1 MACVNQNNF
10 FTGGASDNF
19 IKTYQGE
26 FVAISGANMNERLNL
41 ADLRIP
47 YNQVLKSRIILKK
60 GQSNYLLNFLGLGD
74 NATFLLIK
82 PTYDPLSKSEADNF
96 IQYSY
101 YSDRGRIH
109 TFSSILLL
117 TGNSENRIE
126 QLLLSNPNPDRQV
139 FLDVM
144 CAVIDDTYTYFDETN
159 TSINTNPTFT
169 NLMGNY
175 VITWKENEVIAIL
188 NEIQAPVLYLN
199 IPDINSWERQGK
211 IIIVDDSSMGSLYL
225 DFVSEDEAKQGAS
238 NIAWIMETGGQEGVV
253 IAPDNSSPVVW
264 FTNNIFEYGT
274 NTNATFTEDG
284 HIYEA
289 TQVSLA
295 SYTLIGSDYVIS
307 KLDLAKHM
315 IYRFACGA
323 PILNSSNVS
332 TGNICDSCNPNIS
345 TPTFYNQG
353 CFRIYDNRD
362 GLLSINET
370 SLIIKKEGAEYLDIR
385 TAGLYTLT
393 FKIEDIAGNK
403 INTNIQ
409 IKINVVN

>member
-41 ADLRIP
+41 SDLRIP

-82 PTYDPLSKSEADNF
+82 PTYDPLSKSESDNF
-96 IQYSY
+96 MQYRY
-101 YSDRGRIH
+101 FSDKSRIY

-126 QLLLSNPNPDRQV
+126 QLILSNPNPDRQV
-139 FLDVM
+139 YLDVM
-144 CAVIDDTYTYFDETN
+144 CAVIDDTYTYFDDTN
-159 TSINTNPTFT
+159 TSVNTNPTFT

-175 VITWKENEVIAIL
+175 VITWKTNEVIAIL

-225 DFVSEDEAKQGAS
+225 DFISEAEAKQGAS
-238 NIAWIMETGGQEGVV
+238 NIAWIMKTGGQEGIV
-253 IAPDNSSPVVW
+253 IAPDNSTPVVW
-264 FTNNIFEYGT
+264 FTTNVFEYGT

-332 TGNICDSCNPNIS
+332 TGNICDSCNPNTS
-345 TPTFYNQG
+345 SPTFYNQG

-370 SLIIKKEGAEYLDIR
+370 SLIIKKESAEYVDIR

-403 INTNIQ
+403 INSNIQ